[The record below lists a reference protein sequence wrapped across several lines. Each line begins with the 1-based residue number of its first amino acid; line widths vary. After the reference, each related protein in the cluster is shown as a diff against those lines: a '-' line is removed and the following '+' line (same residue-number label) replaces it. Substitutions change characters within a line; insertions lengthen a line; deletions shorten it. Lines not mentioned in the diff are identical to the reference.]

1 MKKFPS
7 RSSRSPQLVLT
18 VTLVILG
25 IVIILTA
32 GFNVVRYALGRFADG
47 FFYPYMK
54 LTTPSEKLT
63 DPSLLMA
70 DKHDLA
76 ARVERLTA
84 ANRELALQGQSA
96 AVLMEENRRLRTMLG
111 LRNRISPRYTVAGI
125 ILRDPRHFSAGFTI
139 DKGSRDGIVPGAAVV
154 DVNINGQL
162 LLVGVIT
169 EVGARTSKVTTLL
182 NASLRVSGEVSCN
195 RMVGFINAGEVVPE
209 TGNIPFGMLPPR
221 EDYIHGSMVTTT
233 GFERGIPPG
242 IKIGELNTGNA
253 GTSHA
258 QEDFSC
264 ELIPAVRFE
273 SLRFVA
279 VALIPVAP
287 EELR

>member
-1 MKKFPS
+1 MKKKNN
-7 RSSRSPQLVLT
+7 RNPQLVLT

-32 GFNVVRYALGRFADG
+32 GFNVVRYALARFADG
-47 FFYPYMK
+47 FFYPYVK
-54 LTTPSEKLT
+54 LSTPSEKLT

-84 ANRELALQGQSA
+84 TNRELALQGQSA
-96 AVLMEENRRLRTMLG
+96 AALMEENRRLRTMLG
-111 LRNRISPRYTVAGI
+111 LRERTSPRYTVAGL
-125 ILRDPRHFSAGFTI
+125 ILRDPLHFSAGFTI
-139 DKGSRDGIVPGAAVV
+139 DKGSRDGVLPGAAVV
-154 DVNINGQL
+154 DVNANGQL

-169 EVGARTSKVTTLL
+169 EVGARTSKVTTIV
-182 NASLRVSGEVSCN
+182 NDSLRISGEVSSN
-195 RMVGFINAGEVVPE
+195 RQVGFTNAGDVVPE
-209 TGNIPFGMLPPR
+209 AGTIRFGMLPFR
-221 EDYIHGSMVTTT
+221 EDYIQGNIVTTT

-242 IKIGELNTGNA
+242 IKIGELNTGNYSR
-253 GTSHA
+253 SHE
-258 QEDFSC
+258 QEDFCC

-279 VALIPVAP
+279 VALIPAAP
-287 EELR
+287 EELK